1 MTVIGCYNQVTLQWN
16 FVFEIK
22 KLSSVKIDFVNY
34 PLEKEFLLLFFLNL
48 DNRFPLQVRSLSIP
62 LPFSFVLVVFIP
74 HQTSRNFCHP
84 RKKKLGGEII
94 KIGKTGGYP
103 PLIRI
108 SIYMYTVLHHVVI
121 SFLMLEGVG
130 KLQRLK
136 DFFPM

>member
-84 RKKKLGGEII
+84 RKKNWEVKLSKLGRQEAIH
-94 KIGKTGGYP
+94 P
-103 PLIRI
+103 
-108 SIYMYTVLHHVVI
+108 
-121 SFLMLEGVG
+121 
-130 KLQRLK
+130 
-136 DFFPM
+136 